1 MKRNFVSTLMFVL
14 VAAACSGPSEPDPKQ
29 PELNGGGPATAGM
42 CVQMS
47 PEALKAQ
54 EFAFEGTVKS
64 ITFPNENLPEADPE
78 DSVSATFTVQTWFK
92 GGPEAGEGDAEV
104 TLKAP
109 VPFSAVSSIDFPEL
123 REGDRYLVS
132 GAENFMHACGF
143 TKVHSETEV
152 EVWKEAF
159 AD

>member
-1 MKRNFVSTLMFVL
+1 MKRYFISTLLFAL
-14 VAAACSGPSEPDPKQ
+14 VAIACSQTSEPDPGKR
-29 PELNGGGPATAGM
+29 EESGGGPVAAGM

-47 PEALKAQ
+47 PEALKEQ
-54 EFAFEGTVKS
+54 EFAFDGTVKS
-64 ITFPNENLPEADPE
+64 ITLPNENLPEGDPE

-92 GGPEAGEGDAEV
+92 GGPGAGGADTEV
-104 TLKAP
+104 TLNAP

-132 GAENFMHACGF
+132 GAENFMHGCGF

>member
-1 MKRNFVSTLMFVL
+1 MKRRLVLTLLAVF
-14 VAAACSGPSEPDPKQ
+14 VAAACSQPKHDPRHREEKDPGPVAAAS
-29 PELNGGGPATAGM
+29 
-42 CVQMS
+42 CVKLYS

-92 GGPEAGEGDAEV
+92 GGPEAGGADTKV

-152 EVWKEAF
+152 EVWNEAF